1 MWNVWYNVQNI
12 KRIVRVSKAAAYTC
26 LDNKASIVEQYAPLV
41 KRIAHHLLARLP
53 ASVQLD
59 DLLQAGMM
67 GLLEASA
74 KFDGSKGAKFE
85 TFAGIR
91 IRGSMLDEI
100 RRGDWVPRS
109 VHRNQRRIAQVIDEL
124 EQELGRDA
132 KDNEIADRLDMPL
145 DEYHHIL
152 NDVSVGKVV
161 GIEDLGVSVDVVRQ
175 EDDHQDDA
183 FESLAETQFHEA
195 LVEAIKLLPERDGL
209 VLSLYYDEA
218 LNLKEI
224 GAVLD
229 VSESRVSQIHS
240 QAMLRLKAKLKHW
253 TKI

>member
-1 MWNVWYNVQNI
+1 M
-12 KRIVRVSKAAAYTC
+12 SKASAYTR
-26 LDNKASIVEQYAPLV
+26 LDNKALIVEQYAPLV
-41 KRIAHHLLARLP
+41 KKIAHHLLARLP

-67 GLLEASA
+67 GLLEASS
-74 KFDGSKGAKFE
+74 KFDGNKGAKFE

-109 VHRNQRRIAQVIDEL
+109 VHRNQRRVAQVIDEL

-132 KDNEIADRLDMPL
+132 KDAEIALRLDMTL
-145 DEYHHIL
+145 NEYHHIL
-152 NDVSVGKVV
+152 NDVSVGKVI
-161 GIEDLGVSVDVVRQ
+161 GIEDLGVSVDVISHSDGVN
-175 EDDHQDDA
+175 DDTY
-183 FESLAETQFHEA
+183 ESIAEGEFHAA
-195 LVEAIKLLPERDGL
+195 LVAAIKLLPERDGL

-224 GAVLD
+224 GAILE
-229 VSESRVSQIHS
+229 VSESRVSQILS

-253 TKI
+253 THNNDHVRNN

>member
-1 MWNVWYNVQNI
+1 M
-12 KRIVRVSKAAAYTC
+12 SKAAAYTC

-41 KRIAHHLLARLP
+41 KKIAHHLLARLP

-67 GLLEASA
+67 GLLEASS

-109 VHRNQRRIAQVIDEL
+109 VHRNQRRVAQVIGEL
-124 EQELGRDA
+124 GQELGRDA
-132 KDNEIADRLDMPL
+132 VDSEIAQRLDMSL

-161 GIEDLGVSVDVVRQ
+161 GIEDLGVSVDVVSHEEAQ
-175 EDDHQDDA
+175 QDDI
-183 FESLAETQFHEA
+183 FESVADVEFHKA

-224 GAVLD
+224 GAILE
-229 VSESRVSQIHS
+229 VSESRVSQILS

-253 TKI
+253 TTK

>member
-1 MWNVWYNVQNI
+1 M
-12 KRIVRVSKAAAYTC
+12 SKASAYTS
-26 LDNKASIVEQYAPLV
+26 LDNKALIVEQYAPLV
-41 KRIAHHLLARLP
+41 KKIAHHLLARLP

-67 GLLEASA
+67 GLLEASS
-74 KFDGSKGAKFE
+74 KFDDNKGAKFE

-109 VHRNQRRIAQVIDEL
+109 VHRNQRRVAQVIDEL

-132 KDNEIADRLDMPL
+132 KDDEIARRLDMTL

-152 NDVSVGKVV
+152 NDVSVGKII
-161 GIEDLGVSVDVVRQ
+161 GIEDLGVSVDVISHDDGVKDDTYEAIA
-175 EDDHQDDA
+175 ED
-183 FESLAETQFHEA
+183 EFHSA
-195 LVEAIKLLPERDGL
+195 LVAAIKLLPERDGL

-224 GAVLD
+224 GAILE
-229 VSESRVSQIHS
+229 VSESRVSQILS

-253 TKI
+253 TKK

>member
-1 MWNVWYNVQNI
+1 MN
-12 KRIVRVSKAAAYTC
+12 KAAAYTRF
-26 LDNKASIVEQYAPLV
+26 DNRSTIVEEYAPLV
-41 KRIAHHLLARLP
+41 KKIAHHLLARLP

-67 GLLEASA
+67 GLLEASMN
-74 KFDGSKGAKFE
+74 FDGSKGAKFE

-109 VHRNQRRIAQVIDEL
+109 VHRNQRRVAQVIDEL
-124 EQELGRDA
+124 EQALGRDA
-132 KDNEIADRLDMPL
+132 KDQEIADRLELPL
-145 DEYHHIL
+145 VDYHRIL
-152 NDVSVGKVV
+152 NDITVGKVV
-161 GIEDLGVSVDVVRQ
+161 GIEDLGVTIDALDMDQSQ
-175 EDDHQDDA
+175 TDDT
-183 FESLAETQFHEA
+183 FESLANIQFHSA
-195 LVEAIKLLPERDGL
+195 LVEGIKQLPEKDAL

-224 GAVLD
+224 GAILD

-240 QAMLRLKAKLKHW
+240 QAMLRLKGKLKHW
-253 TKI
+253 THT

>member
-1 MWNVWYNVQNI
+1 M
-12 KRIVRVSKAAAYTC
+12 SKAAAYTC

-41 KRIAHHLLARLP
+41 KKIAHHLLARLP

-67 GLLEASA
+67 GLLEASS

-109 VHRNQRRIAQVIDEL
+109 VHRNQRRVAQVIGEL
-124 EQELGRDA
+124 GQELGRDA
-132 KDNEIADRLDMPL
+132 VDSEIAQRLDMSL

-161 GIEDLGVSVDVVRQ
+161 GIEDLGVSVDVVSHEEVQ
-175 EDDHQDDA
+175 QDDI
-183 FESLAETQFHEA
+183 FESVADVEFHKA

-224 GAVLD
+224 GAILE
-229 VSESRVSQIHS
+229 VSESRVSQILS

-253 TKI
+253 TTK

>member
-1 MWNVWYNVQNI
+1 M
-12 KRIVRVSKAAAYTC
+12 SKASAYTS
-26 LDNKASIVEQYAPLV
+26 LDNKALIVEQYASLV
-41 KRIAHHLLARLP
+41 KKIAHHLLARLP

-67 GLLEASA
+67 GLLEASS
-74 KFDGSKGAKFE
+74 KFDANKGAKFE

-109 VHRNQRRIAQVIDEL
+109 VHRNQRRVAQVIDEL

-132 KDNEIADRLDMPL
+132 KDDEIAQRLDMTL

-152 NDVSVGKVV
+152 NDVSVGKII
-161 GIEDLGVSVDVVRQ
+161 GIEDLGVSADVISHDDGVKDDTYESIA
-175 EDDHQDDA
+175 ED
-183 FESLAETQFHEA
+183 QFHSA
-195 LVEAIKLLPERDGL
+195 LVAAIKLLPERDGL

-224 GAVLD
+224 GAILE
-229 VSESRVSQIHS
+229 VSESRVSQILS

-253 TKI
+253 TKK

>member
-1 MWNVWYNVQNI
+1 MN
-12 KRIVRVSKAAAYTC
+12 KAAAYSGLNDKTQ
-26 LDNKASIVEQYAPLV
+26 IVEQYAPLV

-67 GLLEASA
+67 GLLEASS

-91 IRGSMLDEI
+91 IRGAMIDEI

-109 VHRNQRRIAQVIDEL
+109 VHRNNRRVAQVMDEL

-132 KDNEIADRLDMPL
+132 RDSEIAERLDMSL

-152 NDVSVGKVV
+152 NDVSTGKII
-161 GIEDLGVSVDVVRQ
+161 GIEDLGGAPDVLVS
-175 EDDHQDDA
+175 EDMPADDT
-183 FESLAETQFHEA
+183 FEDLAQSQFQSA
-195 LVEAIKLLPERDGL
+195 LTDAIKRLPERDAL

-224 GAVLD
+224 GAILE

-253 TKI
+253 TQA

>member
-1 MWNVWYNVQNI
+1 MN
-12 KRIVRVSKAAAYTC
+12 KAAAYTS
-26 LDNKASIVEQYAPLV
+26 LDNKTSIVEQYAPLV

-67 GLLEASA
+67 GLLEASS

-109 VHRNQRRIAQVIDEL
+109 VHRNQRRVAQVIDEL

-132 KDNEIADRLDMPL
+132 RDPEIAERLEMSL
-145 DEYHHIL
+145 DEYYSIL

-161 GIEDLGVSVDVVRQ
+161 GIEDLGVAVDVVNH
-175 EDDHQDDA
+175 EDNHDDVA
-183 FESLAETQFHEA
+183 YESLAEVEFHSA
-195 LVEAIKLLPERDGL
+195 LVAAIKLLPERDAL

-224 GAVLD
+224 GAILE

-240 QAMLRLKAKLKHW
+240 QAMLRLKGKLKHW
-253 TKI
+253 TQT

>member
-1 MWNVWYNVQNI
+1 MN
-12 KRIVRVSKAAAYTC
+12 KTAAYTRF
-26 LDNKASIVEQYAPLV
+26 DNKTSIVEQYAPLV
-41 KRIAHHLLARLP
+41 KRIAHHMLARLP

-67 GLLEASA
+67 GLLEAST
-74 KFDGSKGAKFE
+74 KFDGGKGAKFE

-91 IRGSMLDEI
+91 IRGAMLDEI

-109 VHRNQRRIAQVIDEL
+109 VHRNQRRVAQVIDEL
-124 EQELGRDA
+124 EQELGREATDV
-132 KDNEIADRLDMPL
+132 EIAERLDMPL

-152 NDVSVGKVV
+152 NDVSVGKII
-161 GIEDLGVSVDVVRQ
+161 GIEDLGVSQDIITSDDSPVD
-175 EDDHQDDA
+175 DTFDA
-183 FESLAETQFHEA
+183 LADSQFHQA
-195 LVEAIKLLPERDGL
+195 LVEAIKLLPERDAL

-224 GAVLD
+224 GAILE
-229 VSESRVSQIHS
+229 VSESRVSQILS

-253 TKI
+253 TQV

>member
-1 MWNVWYNVQNI
+1 MN
-12 KRIVRVSKAAAYTC
+12 KAAAYTSF
-26 LDNKASIVEQYAPLV
+26 DNKANIVEQYAPLV
-41 KRIAHHLLARLP
+41 KKIAHHLLARLP

-59 DLLQAGMM
+59 DLIQSGMM
-67 GLLEASA
+67 GLLEASS

-91 IRGSMLDEI
+91 IRGAMLDEI

-109 VHRNQRRIAQVIDEL
+109 VHRNNRRVAQVIDEL

-132 KDNEIADRLDMPL
+132 RDTEIAERLDMPL
-145 DEYHHIL
+145 NEYHHIL
-152 NDVSVGKVV
+152 NDVSVGKII
-161 GIEDLGVSVDVVRQ
+161 GIEDLGVTQDVLTQ
-175 EDDHQDDA
+175 EASSNDGSYEQLL
-183 FESLAETQFHEA
+183 EGQFQSA
-195 LVEAIKLLPERDGL
+195 MVSAIKQLPERDAL

-224 GAVLD
+224 GAILD

-253 TKI
+253 TQV

>member
-1 MWNVWYNVQNI
+1 M
-12 KRIVRVSKAAAYTC
+12 SKASAYTS
-26 LDNKASIVEQYAPLV
+26 LDNKALIVEQYASLV
-41 KRIAHHLLARLP
+41 KKIAHHLLARLP

-67 GLLEASA
+67 GLLEASS
-74 KFDGSKGAKFE
+74 KFDANKGAKFE

-109 VHRNQRRIAQVIDEL
+109 VHRNQRRVAQVIDEL
-124 EQELGRDA
+124 GQELGRDA
-132 KDNEIADRLDMPL
+132 KDDEIAQRLDMTL

-152 NDVSVGKVV
+152 NDVSVGKII
-161 GIEDLGVSVDVVRQ
+161 GIEDLGVSVDVISHDDGVKDDTYESIA
-175 EDDHQDDA
+175 ED
-183 FESLAETQFHEA
+183 QFHSA
-195 LVEAIKLLPERDGL
+195 LVAAIKLLPERDGL

-224 GAVLD
+224 GAILE
-229 VSESRVSQIHS
+229 VSESRVSQILS

-253 TKI
+253 TKK

>member
-1 MWNVWYNVQNI
+1 MNKV
-12 KRIVRVSKAAAYTC
+12 AAYAGANDKT
-26 LDNKASIVEQYAPLV
+26 LIVEQYAPLV
-41 KRIAHHLLARLP
+41 KRIAHHMLARLP
-53 ASVQLD
+53 ASVQVD
-59 DLLQAGMM
+59 DLIQAGMI
-67 GLLEASA
+67 GLLEASS
-74 KFDGSKGAKFE
+74 KYDGGKGAKFE

-91 IRGSMLDEI
+91 IRGAMIDEI

-109 VHRNQRRIAQVIDEL
+109 VHRNQRMISQVIDEL

-132 KDNEIADRLDMPL
+132 RDTEIAERLNISL

-152 NDVSVGKVV
+152 TDVSAGKII
-161 GIEDLGVSVDVVRQ
+161 GIEDLGVSADVVVS
-175 EDDHQDDA
+175 EDMIENDT
-183 FESLAETQFHEA
+183 FESLASSQFQSA
-195 LVEAIKLLPERDGL
+195 LTEAIKQIPEREAL

-253 TKI
+253 TQI

>member
-1 MWNVWYNVQNI
+1 MN
-12 KRIVRVSKAAAYTC
+12 KAAAYSGLNDKTQ
-26 LDNKASIVEQYAPLV
+26 IVEQYAPLV

-67 GLLEASA
+67 GLLEASS

-91 IRGSMLDEI
+91 IRGAMIDEI

-109 VHRNQRRIAQVIDEL
+109 VHRNNRRVAQVMDEL

-132 KDNEIADRLDMPL
+132 RDSEIAERLDMSL

-152 NDVSVGKVV
+152 NDVSTGKII
-161 GIEDLGVSVDVVRQ
+161 GIEDLGVAPDVLVS
-175 EDDHQDDA
+175 EDMPADDT
-183 FESLAETQFHEA
+183 FEDLAQSQFQSA
-195 LVEAIKLLPERDGL
+195 LTDAIKHLPERDAL

-224 GAVLD
+224 GAILE

-253 TKI
+253 TQA

>member
-1 MWNVWYNVQNI
+1 MN
-12 KRIVRVSKAAAYTC
+12 KAAAYSGLNDKTQ
-26 LDNKASIVEQYAPLV
+26 IVEQYAPLV

-67 GLLEASA
+67 GLLEASS

-91 IRGSMLDEI
+91 IRGAMIDEI

-109 VHRNQRRIAQVIDEL
+109 VHRNNRRVAQVMDEL

-132 KDNEIADRLDMPL
+132 RDSEIAERLDISL

-152 NDVSVGKVV
+152 NDVSTGKII
-161 GIEDLGVSVDVVRQ
+161 GIEDLGVAPDVLVS
-175 EDDHQDDA
+175 EDMPADDT
-183 FESLAETQFHEA
+183 FEDLAQSQFQSA
-195 LVEAIKLLPERDGL
+195 LTDAIKRLPERDAL

-224 GAVLD
+224 GAILE

-253 TKI
+253 TQA

>member
-1 MWNVWYNVQNI
+1 
-12 KRIVRVSKAAAYTC
+12 VSKAVAYTD
-26 LDNKASIVEQYAPLV
+26 LDNKASIVAQYVPLV
-41 KRIAHHLLARLP
+41 KKIAHHLLARLP

-67 GLLEASA
+67 GLLEASS
-74 KFDGSKGAKFE
+74 KFDSSKGAKFE

-91 IRGSMLDEI
+91 IRGSMLDDI

-109 VHRNQRRIAQVIDEL
+109 VHRKQRRVAQVIDEL

-132 KDNEIADRLDMPL
+132 KDTEIAYRLDITL

-152 NDVSVGKVV
+152 NDVSVGKVI
-161 GIEDLGVSVDVVRQ
+161 GIEDLGVSVDMLSHQGDR
-175 EDDHQDDA
+175 EDATFQ
-183 FESLAETQFHEA
+183 SIAEVEFHHA
-195 LVEAIKLLPERDGL
+195 LVAAIKLLPQRDGL

-224 GAVLD
+224 GAILE
-229 VSESRVSQIHS
+229 VSESRVSQILS
-240 QAMLRLKAKLKHW
+240 QAILRLKAKLKHW
-253 TKI
+253 TKNNDCISTN